1 MMADER
7 LTGLCSFSCT
17 MFSHAR
23 HVDARGSNI
32 AHAGR
37 DQHIVQNTIII
48 DSSIPER
55 ERYQLLRDL
64 CQAPQSST
72 STPGVSSQTCLIQA
86 YRFETGCTSD
96 IASGLIDTIEQLL
109 ADRTAIDSDHH
120 LKHDL
125 DTLRQTL
132 TLATLA
138 IDFFR
143 STPLGRSLTGCMN
156 PEIERC
162 CTVLRELLNSI
173 RTYRQGLFA
182 TYIRDLWYHVW
193 WSGWGEDEFSALRNK
208 LLENRK
214 SLEGFLMAL
223 QSYVL
228 PFFYA
233 SIC

>member
-1 MMADER
+1 
-7 LTGLCSFSCT
+7 

-23 HVDARGSNI
+23 NVDVRGSNI
-32 AHAGR
+32 VHAGR

-64 CQAPQSST
+64 CQVPRSS
-72 STPGVSSQTCLIQA
+72 VSPPRVLSQTCLLPQA

-96 IASGLIDTIEQLL
+96 IAFGLIDTIKQLM
-109 ADRTAIDSDHH
+109 ADRTTIDSDHH

-132 TLATLA
+132 TLARLA
-138 IDFFR
+138 IDLFR
-143 STPLGRSLTGCMN
+143 STPLGRSLAGCIN
-156 PEIERC
+156 PEVDRC
-162 CTVLRELLNSI
+162 CTVLQELLDSI
-173 RTYRQGLFA
+173 RTYRQGLFT

-193 WSGWGEDEFSALRNK
+193 WSGWGEDEFLSLRTK
-208 LLENRK
+208 LLENQK

-228 PFFYA
+228 LFF
-233 SIC
+233 SM

>member
-1 MMADER
+1 
-7 LTGLCSFSCT
+7 

-48 DSSIPER
+48 DSSISER
-55 ERYQLLRDL
+55 ERFQLLRDL
-64 CQAPQSST
+64 CQVPRSSI
-72 STPGVSSQTCLIQA
+72 STPGVLSQTCLLTQA
-86 YRFETGCTSD
+86 YRFETGCTCD
-96 IASGLIDTIEQLL
+96 IASGLIDTIEQLM

-132 TLATLA
+132 TLARLA
-138 IDFFR
+138 LNFFR
-143 STPLGRSLTGCMN
+143 STPLGRSLAGCIN
-156 PEIERC
+156 PEVERC
-162 CTVLRELLNSI
+162 CTVLQELLDSI
-173 RTYRQGLFA
+173 RIYRQGLFA

-193 WSGWGEDEFSALRNK
+193 WSGWGEDEFLALRTK

-228 PFFYA
+228 PFF
-233 SIC
+233 SMNIR